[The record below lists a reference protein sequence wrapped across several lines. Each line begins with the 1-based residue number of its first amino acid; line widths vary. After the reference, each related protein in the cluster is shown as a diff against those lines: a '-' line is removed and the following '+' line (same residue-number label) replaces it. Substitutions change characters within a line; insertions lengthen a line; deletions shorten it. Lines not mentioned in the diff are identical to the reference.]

1 MDIFFQAVFACTVAL
16 AAAAYNGPLAGGV
29 PASLYPAGV
38 SPQACPNYPNCA
50 NPAVAANPAA
60 AAPYNAAPYAGYN
73 SAPAYNPAP
82 QYNAAPAYNGGYNQN
97 ALDSGEYTGDG
108 DYHGEGLAESGAYG
122 QQGNHLTLP
131 PFFLYIVTLICF
143 CSLQQRSQLQPSA
156 SLQPSARLQPSPIC
170 TQLRS
175 TRRPSTS
182 WSRSRLLPQLPLLP
196 LSQARQPADK
206 LLLCILYKQE
216 YSNVLFENTF
226 M

>member
-1 MDIFFQAVFACTVAL
+1 MDMFFQAVFACTVAL

-60 AAPYNAAPYAGYN
+60 AAPYGAAPYAAPYGGYN
-73 SAPAYNPAP
+73 PAPAYNPAP

-122 QQGNHLTLP
+122 QQGTQLTLP
-131 PFFLYIVTLICF
+131 LFKIVNIFVFSLQLTTALPVTTQRLRTTQPPTPQATANPPKYPLESTLAPAPTTPSATKSSKTASWQTVVMYIIQTRILK
-143 CSLQQRSQLQPSA
+143 CSL
-156 SLQPSARLQPSPIC
+156 
-170 TQLRS
+170 
-175 TRRPSTS
+175 
-182 WSRSRLLPQLPLLP
+182 WEHFYV
-196 LSQARQPADK
+196 K
-206 LLLCILYKQE
+206 
-216 YSNVLFENTF
+216 
-226 M
+226 